1 MDEKELPEGELIG
14 DSDISADETADED
27 EDQIIELVDEEN
39 NVVKFR
45 LLDVTEYKGEKYT
58 LLLAA
63 EPNDEVGED
72 EVVIF
77 RLNEKEQI
85 LEPIEDD
92 NLLQEVFDFY
102 VNEEDELN

>member
-1 MDEKELPEGELIG
+1 MSEEEKTEELDDG
-14 DSDISADETADED
+14 
-27 EDQIIELVDEEN
+27 IIELIDEED

-63 EPNDEVGED
+63 EPNDDIAED

-77 RLNEKEQI
+77 RLNEDEET
-85 LEPIEDD
+85 LEPIEDEV
-92 NLLQEVFDFY
+92 LLQEVFDFY
-102 VNEEDELN
+102 QSETEGEDVYVDPEEGEE

>member
-1 MDEKELPEGELIG
+1 MDEEEKLDDG
-14 DSDISADETADED
+14 
-27 EDQIIELVDEEN
+27 IIELIDEEN

-63 EPNDEVGED
+63 EPNDEIAED

-77 RLNEKEQI
+77 RLNEKEES
-85 LEPIEDD
+85 LEPIEDEA
-92 NLLQEVFDFY
+92 LLQEIFDFY
-102 VNEEDELN
+102 QEETEGEDVYIDEDGEDGEN